1 MVVKRALF
9 TGIEPN
15 ALTNR
20 GIMNEMTTGRKA
32 LTCRTRDTGILGTA
46 GTINTVITADSK
58 MPAGTRATKG
68 TNGILA
74 TEIDLRGW
82 AKASTDAPTVSCY
95 TREGTK
101 VALVITKSAIDAV
114 REDIT
119 RDLGSV
125 RARTRG
131 TPTTGD
137 RPLRIMIETP
147 NAFTIRNT
155 PVTTLTITPLHNMT
169 DLKPFPQPQRVLLC
183 MLFCGSRHRSN
194 LSFK

>member
-1 MVVKRALF
+1 MS
-9 TGIEPN
+9 
-15 ALTNR
+15 
-20 GIMNEMTTGRKA
+20 EMTTERKA
-32 LTCRTRDTGILGTA
+32 LTRRTRDTGILGTA
-46 GTINTVITADSK
+46 GTINTVITADGK
-58 MPAGTRATKG
+58 MTAGIRATKG
-68 TNGILA
+68 TNGIA
-74 TEIDLRGW
+74 RIDLRER
-82 AKASTDAPTVSCY
+82 AKASKDADIVFCY

-101 VALVITKSAIDAV
+101 IALAITKPAIDAV

-137 RPLRIMIETP
+137 RPLRITIGTP

-155 PVTTLTITPLHNMT
+155 PVTTLTITPLYNMT
-169 DLKPFPQPQRVLLC
+169 DLKPFPQPQQVLLC
-183 MLFCGSRHRSN
+183 MRFCGSRHRSN

>member
-1 MVVKRALF
+1 MVVKKALF
-9 TGIEPN
+9 TGIEPS

-20 GIMNEMTTGRKA
+20 GIMNEMTTERKA
-32 LTCRTRDTGILGTA
+32 LTRRTRDTGILGTA
-46 GTINTVITADSK
+46 GTINTVITADGK
-58 MPAGTRATKG
+58 MTAGIRATKG
-68 TNGILA
+68 T
-74 TEIDLRGW
+74 TEIAGVNLRER
-82 AKASTDAPTVSCY
+82 AKASNDVNTVFCY

-101 VALVITKSAIDAV
+101 VALAITKSAIDAV

-137 RPLRIMIETP
+137 RPLRITIGTP

-155 PVTTLTITPLHNMT
+155 PVTTLTITPLCSMT
-169 DLKPFPQPQRVLLC
+169 DLKPFSQPQQILLC
-183 MLFCGSRHRSN
+183 ALFCGSRHRSN